1 MATQLEG
8 CSLMCVRNKELKR
21 ERKEKI
27 LLSSKKRT
35 ENRREN
41 SPPRVSPSK
50 GFPLSQRAN
59 AQCTNDKT
67 PLSPIL
73 LPLFISNKP
82 LQLTN

>member
-41 SPPRVSPSK
+41 SPPPRVSPS
-50 GFPLSQRAN
+50 QRI
-59 AQCTNDKT
+59 
-67 PLSPIL
+67 SP
-73 LPLFISNKP
+73 FTKS
-82 LQLTN
+82 